1 MLDEL
6 DKKLV
11 ELLQKSGRLS
21 NIALARMLFV
31 SERTIR
37 NRMKI
42 LLEHGT
48 IKITAVPDL
57 DALGYAFTGIV
68 GLQVELGKIKNIAS
82 ELARHPNVCYI
93 VNVTGQFDFILIII
107 ARSSKEFADI
117 MENFISQIPGILRT
131 ETHVGL
137 NTYKGN
143 HGNMDTVQLIN
154 NLEIPSS

>member
-1 MLDEL
+1 
-6 DKKLV
+6 
-11 ELLQKSGRLS
+11 
-21 NIALARMLFV
+21 
-31 SERTIR
+31 
-37 NRMKI
+37 MKN
-42 LLEHGT
+42 LLEQGT

-68 GLQVELGKIKNIAS
+68 GLQVELGKIKNIAA

-93 VNVTGQFDFILIII
+93 VNVTGQFDFIIIII

-131 ETHVGL
+131 ETHVSL
-137 NTYKGN
+137 NTYKGK

-154 NLEIPSS
+154 NLDIS